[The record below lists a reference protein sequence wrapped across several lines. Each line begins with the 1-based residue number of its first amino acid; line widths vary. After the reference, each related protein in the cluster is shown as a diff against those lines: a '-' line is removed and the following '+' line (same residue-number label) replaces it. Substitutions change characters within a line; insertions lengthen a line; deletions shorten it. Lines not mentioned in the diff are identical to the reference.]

1 VRARIDST
9 AWPRPVIFDW
19 LQRMGKVTRDEMFR
33 TFNCGI
39 GMVVC
44 IDTADT
50 NAALEHLERLGETAW
65 VIGRIEA
72 GEGESRVILEP

>member
-1 VRARIDST
+1 
-9 AWPRPVIFDW
+9 
-19 LQRMGKVTRDEMFR
+19 MFR

-44 IDTADT
+44 VAAADVDR
-50 NAALEHLERLGETAW
+50 ALEHLETQGETAQ

-72 GEGESRVILEP
+72 GDGEPSVILEP